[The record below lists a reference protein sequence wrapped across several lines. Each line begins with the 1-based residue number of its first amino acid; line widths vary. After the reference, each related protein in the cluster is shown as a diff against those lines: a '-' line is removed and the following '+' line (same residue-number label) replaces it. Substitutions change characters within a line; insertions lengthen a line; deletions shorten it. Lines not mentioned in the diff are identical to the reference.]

1 MLPLSKNVNLSRD
14 LGMRHRAGIGMSENS
29 DAVVVIVSEETG
41 TISVAIGGLL
51 KRHLKPETLEKLLI
65 NELMPQTEE
74 TEADK
79 PQLHLPRI
87 LKSGRRTTK
96 KWSKLKAAGRFA
108 SACRSSLRCSFG
120 STPTTTR
127 RSRSPS
133 TMSPIEF
140 TNEDTTLADK
150 GLMLLSNEE
159 ETIDLKLSMPRSTY
173 FKLDPGKIRIV
184 VDLSSV
190 TTTGTQTITYSVL
203 YPRGPRGELLSSSIT
218 QKEPTV
224 RSTTIEIGE
233 LFRKNVEIRC
243 KVVGNVAEGYIA
255 GTVRMLPE
263 TLEVRGQQVDIMQ
276 VSYAQVTLN
285 IENATST
292 VVELLGFELYDFSD
306 QLIRSNRIHPAS
318 ESIQVTMPVMTV
330 KEVPLTVEF
339 VETPGSRLENVKWA
353 LTPIDTITL
362 SGDAST
368 MAAIDEIKLDTL
380 CSPISR
386 RRETFTYDIPLP
398 DGVDNLS
405 GVTGVTLTILF
416 DDIDSLTVDAT
427 QFGYENLTTERDVTV
442 VTSTLSVTLRGT
454 STALA
459 QVNEENLRV
468 VADLT
473 NVSDADGVYT
483 VPATV
488 YVDGLDVGA
497 VGSYQVT
504 VRLSGG
510 AENSTEHN

>member
-1 MLPLSKNVNLSRD
+1 MEQTKGRKAFYIGLSVLIALLVWFYANGDTEV
-14 LGMRHRAGIGMSENS
+14 E
-29 DAVVVIVSEETG
+29 
-41 TISVAIGGLL
+41 ISV
-51 KRHLKPETLEKLLI
+51 
-65 NELMPQTEE
+65 N
-74 TEADK
+74 DV
-79 PQLHLPRI
+79 
-87 LKSGRRTTK
+87 
-96 KWSKLKAAGRFA
+96 
-108 SACRSSLRCSFG
+108 
-120 STPTTTR
+120 
-127 RSRSPS
+127 
-133 TMSPIEF
+133 PIEF
-140 TNEDTTLADK
+140 TNEDTSLADK
-150 GLMLLSNEE
+150 GLMLLSYEE
-159 ETIDLKLSMPRSTY
+159 EAIDLKLSMPRSTY

-368 MAAIDEIKLDTL
+368 MAALADLKAA
-380 CSPISR
+380 
-386 RRETFTYDIPLP
+386 ETFTYDIPLP

-405 GVTGVTLTILF
+405 GVTSVTLTILF

-459 QVNEENLRV
+459 RVNEENLRV